1 MARIGTFGP
10 AAGAFGTSERP
21 GVRGPLERSEE
32 DVMAISSVEGP
43 VRDVVVGVDGSEGGY
58 HAMAWAAGEAVRLA
72 ARLVV
77 VHAYAQPVG
86 VGSVTAHA
94 PEPRAEAE
102 TLVARAGVRFER
114 TTAARTLGT
123 SPGAVDLV
131 AVRGDACAV
140 LVQHARRGAVVVVG
154 RRGVGT
160 FDRVPMGSISSTV
173 AALAPGT
180 VVVVPRA
187 ARAQEPRRVVVAVDP
202 REASDRVL
210 EAGFDE
216 ADRAGVPLTAAHS
229 ADEGMFAGAT
239 DGDLAWLERL
249 RAEARADLEARVARW
264 GEKYPA
270 VDWTV
275 GTRGGAAP
283 GALLA
288 ALRSDDLVVVCGRAA
303 SLQVGRARGGPDRIV
318 RHAPCAVAVVH
329 D

>member
-1 MARIGTFGP
+1 MD
-10 AAGAFGTSERP
+10 TS
-21 GVRGPLERSEE
+21 GVEE
-32 DVMAISSVEGP
+32 P

-58 HAMAWAAGEAVRLA
+58 HAMAWAAGEAARLS

-77 VHAYAQPVG
+77 VHAYARPVG
-86 VGSVTAHA
+86 VGSVTA
-94 PEPRAEAE
+94 EPGGPDRRAEAE
-102 TLVARAGVRFER
+102 ALLERSRSRFER
-114 TTAARTLGT
+114 AARARTLAGV
-123 SPGAVDLV
+123 PHAVEFT

-140 LVQHARRGAVVVVG
+140 LVHHARRGAVVVVG

-160 FDRVPMGSISSTV
+160 FDRVAMGSISSTV

-187 ARAQEPRRVVVAVDP
+187 ARALEPRRVVVAVDP
-202 REASDRVL
+202 RDASDRVL

-229 ADEGMFAGAT
+229 AEDGLFAGAT

-270 VDWTV
+270 VGWTV
-275 GTRGGAAP
+275 ATCGSAAR
-283 GALLA
+283 GALLS
-288 ALRSDDLVVVCGRAA
+288 ALRSDDLVVTGGSEA
-303 SLQVGRARGGPDRIV
+303 SLQVGRVRGGADRIV
-318 RHAPCAVAVVH
+318 RHAPCAVSVVH
-329 D
+329 E

>member
-1 MARIGTFGP
+1 METS
-10 AAGAFGTSERP
+10 GAQ
-21 GVRGPLERSEE
+21 
-32 DVMAISSVEGP
+32 DV

-58 HAMAWAAGEAVRLA
+58 HAMAWAAGEAARLR

-77 VHAYAQPVG
+77 VHAYAHPVA
-86 VGSVTAHA
+86 VGTVTAGPRA
-94 PEPRAEAE
+94 GDPRAEAE
-102 TLVARAGVRFER
+102 DLLARARARHER
-114 TTAARTLGT
+114 TAWATASA
-123 SPGAVDLV
+123 PGGVEFV
-131 AVRGDACAV
+131 VVRGDACAV
-140 LVQHARRGAVVVVG
+140 LVRHARRGAVVVVG

-160 FDRVPMGSISSTV
+160 FDRVPMGSISSAV

-202 REASDRVL
+202 RDDSDRVL

-216 ADRAGVPLTAAHS
+216 ADRAGVSLTAAHS
-229 ADEGMFAGAT
+229 ADAGIFAGVT

-249 RAEARADLEARVARW
+249 RAEARADLEARVERW

-270 VDWTV
+270 VGWTV
-275 GTRGGAAP
+275 ETRRGTAP
-283 GALLA
+283 GALLS
-288 ALRSDDLVVVCGRAA
+288 ALRSDDLVVTGGRAA

>member
-1 MARIGTFGP
+1 
-10 AAGAFGTSERP
+10 
-21 GVRGPLERSEE
+21 
-32 DVMAISSVEGP
+32 MAISSVDGL

-86 VGSVTAHA
+86 VGLVAAHG
-94 PEPRAEAE
+94 PDPRVEAEA
-102 TLVARAGVRFER
+102 LVARARVRYER
-114 TTAARTLGT
+114 AAPARRTGG
-123 SPGAVDLV
+123 SPGGVELV

-187 ARAQEPRRVVVAVDP
+187 ARALEPRRVVVAVDP
-202 REASDRVL
+202 RESSDRVL

-216 ADRAGVPLTAAHS
+216 ADRAGVALTAAHS
-229 ADEGMFAGAT
+229 ADEGMFAGVT

-275 GTRGGAAP
+275 ETRGGVAP

-288 ALRSDDLVVVCGRAA
+288 ALRSDDLVVTGGRAA
-303 SLQVGRARGGPDRIV
+303 SLQVGRARGGSDRIV

>member
-1 MARIGTFGP
+1 
-10 AAGAFGTSERP
+10 
-21 GVRGPLERSEE
+21 
-32 DVMAISSVEGP
+32 MAISSVDGL

-86 VGSVTAHA
+86 VGLVAA
-94 PEPRAEAE
+94 RGPDPRVEAEA
-102 TLVARAGVRFER
+102 LVARARVRYER
-114 TTAARTLGT
+114 TAPARTTGAA
-123 SPGAVDLV
+123 PGGVELV

-187 ARAQEPRRVVVAVDP
+187 ARALEPRRVVVAVDP
-202 REASDRVL
+202 RESSDRVL

-216 ADRAGVPLTAAHS
+216 ADRAGVALTAAHS
-229 ADEGMFAGAT
+229 ADEGMFAGVT

-275 GTRGGAAP
+275 ETRGGVAP

-288 ALRSDDLVVVCGRAA
+288 ALRSDDLVVTSGRAA
-303 SLQVGRARGGPDRIV
+303 SLQVGRARGGTDRIV

>member
-1 MARIGTFGP
+1 M
-10 AAGAFGTSERP
+10 E
-21 GVRGPLERSEE
+21 
-32 DVMAISSVEGP
+32 ISSAEGP

-58 HAMAWAAGEAVRLA
+58 HAMAWALGEAVRLA

-86 VGSVTAHA
+86 VGSVA
-94 PEPRAEAE
+94 PRGPDPRGEAEAV
-102 TLVARAGVRFER
+102 VARARARVER
-114 TTAARTLGT
+114 TTPARTTGPAL
-123 SPGAVDLV
+123 GAVEFV
-131 AVRGDACAV
+131 AARGDACAV
-140 LVQHARRGAVVVVG
+140 LVHHARRGAVVVVG

-202 REASDRVL
+202 RDASDRVL

-216 ADRAGVPLTAAHS
+216 ADRAGASLFAAHA

-275 GTRGGAAP
+275 GTRDGVAP

-288 ALRSDDLVVVCGRAA
+288 ALRSDDLVVTGGRGA
-303 SLQVGRARGGPDRIV
+303 SLQVGRVRGGPDRIV
-318 RHAPCAVAVVH
+318 RHAPCAVSVVH
-329 D
+329 G

>member
-1 MARIGTFGP
+1 
-10 AAGAFGTSERP
+10 
-21 GVRGPLERSEE
+21 
-32 DVMAISSVEGP
+32 MAISSVEGP

-58 HAMAWAAGEAVRLA
+58 HAMAWAAGEAARLA

-86 VGSVTAHA
+86 LGAVTA
-94 PEPRAEAE
+94 PRGPDLRAEAQA
-102 TLVARAGVRFER
+102 LVARSRARFER
-114 TTAARTLGT
+114 TAPVRTPGA
-123 SPGAVDLV
+123 SPGDVEFV

-140 LVQHARRGAVVVVG
+140 LVHHARSGAVVVVG

-160 FDRVPMGSISSTV
+160 FDRVPMGSISSAV

-202 REASDRVL
+202 RDASDRVL

-216 ADRAGVPLTAAHS
+216 ADRAGVPLTAAHA
-229 ADEGMFAGAT
+229 ADGGMFAGAT
-239 DGDLAWLERL
+239 DGDLGWLERL

-270 VDWTV
+270 VGWTV
-275 GTRGGAAP
+275 ETRGGVAP

-288 ALRSDDLVVVCGRAA
+288 ALRSDDLVVTGGRAA
-303 SLQVGRARGGPDRIV
+303 SLQVGRVRGGPDRIV
-318 RHAPCAVAVVH
+318 RHAPCAVSVVH
-329 D
+329 G

>member
-1 MARIGTFGP
+1 
-10 AAGAFGTSERP
+10 
-21 GVRGPLERSEE
+21 
-32 DVMAISSVEGP
+32 MAISSVEGP
-43 VRDVVVGVDGSEGGY
+43 ARDVVVGVDGSEGGY
-58 HAMAWAAGEAVRLA
+58 HAMAWAAGEALRLA

-86 VGSVTAHA
+86 LGAVTAGSRG
-94 PEPRAEAE
+94 PDPRAEAE
-102 TLVARAGVRFER
+102 ALVARSRVRFER

-123 SPGAVDLV
+123 SPGAVEFV

-140 LVQHARRGAVVVVG
+140 LVHHARRGAVVVVG

-160 FDRVPMGSISSTV
+160 FDRVPMGSISSAV

-216 ADRAGVPLTAAHS
+216 ADRAGVSLTAAHS

-239 DGDLAWLERL
+239 DGDLGWLERL

-270 VDWTV
+270 VGWTV
-275 GTRGGAAP
+275 ETRGGVAP

-288 ALRSDDLVVVCGRAA
+288 ALRSDDLVVTGGRAA
-303 SLQVGRARGGPDRIV
+303 SLQVGRVRGGPDRIV
-318 RHAPCAVAVVH
+318 RHAPCAVTVVH

>member
-1 MARIGTFGP
+1 METN
-10 AAGAFGTSERP
+10 GAQ
-21 GVRGPLERSEE
+21 
-32 DVMAISSVEGP
+32 DV

-58 HAMAWAAGEAVRLA
+58 HAMAWAAGEAARLR

-77 VHAYAQPVG
+77 VHAYAHPVAG
-86 VGSVTAHA
+86 GTVTAGPRA
-94 PEPRAEAE
+94 GDPRAEAE
-102 TLVARAGVRFER
+102 DLLSRARARFER
-114 TTAARTLGT
+114 TARATAPASAPAGVEF
-123 SPGAVDLV
+123 AV
-131 AVRGDACAV
+131 VRGDACAV
-140 LVQHARRGAVVVVG
+140 LVRHARRGAVVVVG

-160 FDRVPMGSISSTV
+160 FDRVPMGSISSAV

-202 REASDRVL
+202 RDESDRVL

-229 ADEGMFAGAT
+229 ADAGMFAGVT

-270 VDWTV
+270 VGWTV
-275 GTRGGAAP
+275 ETRRGTAP
-283 GALLA
+283 GALLS
-288 ALRSDDLVVVCGRAA
+288 ALRSDDLVVTSGRAA

-318 RHAPCAVAVVH
+318 RHAPCAVSVVH

>member
-1 MARIGTFGP
+1 
-10 AAGAFGTSERP
+10 
-21 GVRGPLERSEE
+21 
-32 DVMAISSVEGP
+32 MAISSVEGP

-58 HAMAWAAGEAVRLA
+58 HAMAWAAGEALRLA

-86 VGSVTAHA
+86 LGAVTAGSRG

-102 TLVARAGVRFER
+102 ALVARSRVRFER

-123 SPGAVDLV
+123 SPGAVEFV

-140 LVQHARRGAVVVVG
+140 LVHHARRGAVVVVG

-160 FDRVPMGSISSTV
+160 FDRMPMGSISSAV

-216 ADRAGVPLTAAHS
+216 ADRAGVSLTAAHS

-239 DGDLAWLERL
+239 DGDLGWLERL

-270 VDWTV
+270 VGWTV
-275 GTRGGAAP
+275 ETRGGVAP

-288 ALRSDDLVVVCGRAA
+288 ALRSDDLVVTGGRAA
-303 SLQVGRARGGPDRIV
+303 SLQVGRVRGGPDRIV
-318 RHAPCAVAVVH
+318 RHAPCAVTVVH